1 MKVLG
6 TQVARWASVVLGIAT
21 LGVLA
26 TTPSAHA
33 AEVDPAVRPA
43 PSGGSSGA
51 IVAVFLAAA
60 VLVALWRVLLWLI
73 AVAFVGVLLLG
84 VLVLVTGGSP
94 GDERPAGSAPFA
106 THGVV
111 LEARGPSW

>member
-6 TQVARWASVVLGIAT
+6 TQVGRWASVILGIAT
-21 LGVLA
+21 LGALA
-26 TTPSAHA
+26 AAPSAHA
-33 AEVDPAVRPA
+33 AEADRTVQEA
-43 PSGGSSGA
+43 PSGGASGA

-94 GDERPAGSAPFA
+94 GDERPSGAAPLG